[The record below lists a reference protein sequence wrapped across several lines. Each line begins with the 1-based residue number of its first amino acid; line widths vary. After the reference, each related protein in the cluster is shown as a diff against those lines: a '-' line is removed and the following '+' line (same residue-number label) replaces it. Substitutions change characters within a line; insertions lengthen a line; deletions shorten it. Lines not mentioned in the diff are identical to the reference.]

1 MANPD
6 DFTGITDTGISTDST
21 RGATIRTAY
30 AEREV
35 KAYAIFE
42 NEVQTLTMWNTL
54 AGIFMSL
61 GAACLSFAVG
71 IWTNAAFAEKLTP
84 EGVIFS
90 KFVAPTFC
98 LLTLVSWGIAIW
110 AVYSRSRTWE
120 DVKAET
126 KAQHYHG

>member
-1 MANPD
+1 MPNPKVVV
-6 DFTGITDTGISTDST
+6 GTDAAFSTQTT

-54 AGIFMSL
+54 AGISTAL
-61 GAACLSFAVG
+61 GTAALSFAVG

-84 EGVIFS
+84 EGIVVS
-90 KFVAPTFC
+90 KFVAPALC
-98 LLTLVSWGIAIW
+98 IVAAVGYGLAIW
-110 AVYSRSRTWE
+110 AIKSRGKTWNA
-120 DVKAET
+120 VKTES
-126 KAQHYHG
+126 KQPG